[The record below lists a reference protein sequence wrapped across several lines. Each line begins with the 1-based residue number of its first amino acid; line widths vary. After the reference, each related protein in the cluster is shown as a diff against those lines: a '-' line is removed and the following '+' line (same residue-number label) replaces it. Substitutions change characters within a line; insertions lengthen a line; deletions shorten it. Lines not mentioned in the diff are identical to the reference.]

1 MPADPRSVRVVAVG
15 TAHEALAVLRDGAAV
30 ALFIADFA
38 MPDMRGDE
46 VAMQVRLMRPSLPV
60 LFITGFADVEALRGE
75 LSLQKPFN
83 SEKLRRA
90 VALVLAEK
98 TSTQQLA

>member
-1 MPADPRSVRVVAVG
+1 MVAVG
-15 TAHEALAVLRDGAAV
+15 TAQEALAVLRDGATV

-46 VAMQVRLMRPSLPV
+46 VARQARLMRPSLPV
-60 LFITGFADVEALRGE
+60 LFITGYADVEALRGE

-90 VALVLAEK
+90 VASALVGK
-98 TSTQQLA
+98 TSSQQVA